1 MKRLFSI
8 LAVLLLWA
16 VSLNAQRIRSVDV
29 DVYINDD
36 GDAYIKQVWDVDIV
50 SGTEW
55 YIPIGNLGGMRISGL
70 KVSENGQEFIDE
82 GRSWDSSRSRAEKAG
97 RSGII
102 EKGSNGV
109 ELCWGQGDYGHHV
122 WTVGFVALRL
132 VQSLEDYDAFNF
144 MFINPDMIAGP
155 EKATVTFQRLDGEP
169 FSSDFT
175 RFWFFGTEG
184 ESELREDG
192 TIHFEAEK
200 MRKSDSIIA
209 MMRFDKGH
217 FNPEL
222 KKDMTFEQMQKKAFK
237 GSDYEKKGFF
247 QRLKNFSIDDL
258 IDIFFELLIFLVA
271 FGFFILM
278 AVLWVKDQIIKALGT
293 KWSPKFFGAK
303 KISGWAREAPFKGS
317 IPVAMYLLKDGTR
330 LQFKDAHPER
340 AIGSYF
346 LRWIQQGVVTP
357 VKADDGHFD
366 LQFPEV
372 EPDFGEDSEKSLFK
386 KAFEAARQN
395 GNFVLEKGEFDSWA
409 EKHYKS
415 LAGWP
420 DALIREGQAK
430 YSGFNGDKINE
441 AANLIKFKNFLND
454 FTITNEREVPEVGL
468 WGQYLEYAQ
477 LFGIAD
483 KVAKGFAKMYP
494 TEFNDYSQRFGLDAA
509 TMCTV
514 VDNWSRSSA
523 HAYSKAYSTKIS
535 KEAEARRATSSSGGF
550 GGFSSRGGGGGFS
563 GGGHGGGSR

>member
-8 LAVLLLWA
+8 LAVLLLAA
-16 VSLNAQRIRSVDV
+16 VNLNAQRIRSVDIG
-29 DVYINDD
+29 VYINDE

-55 YIPIGNLGGMRISGL
+55 YIPIGNLGGMQIRGL
-70 KVSENGQEFIDE
+70 KVSENDVAFIDD
-82 GRSWDSSRSRAEKAG
+82 GRNWDSSRSRAEKAG
-97 RSGII
+97 HCGIV

-122 WTVGFVALRL
+122 WTVGFVALGL

-144 MFINPDMIAGP
+144 MFVNPDMIAGP
-155 EKATVTFQRLDGEP
+155 EKATVTFYRLDGEP

-184 ESELREDG
+184 QSELREDG
-192 TIHFEAEK
+192 TIYFEVEK
-200 MRKSDSIIA
+200 MRRSDSIIA

-217 FNPEL
+217 FKPEI

-237 GSDYEKKGFF
+237 GSDYEKKGF
-247 QRLKNFSIDDL
+247 LKNFSIDDL
-258 IDIFFELLIFLVA
+258 IDIFFELLMVLVVLGSVLVFVFLW
-271 FGFFILM
+271 I
-278 AVLWVKDQIIKALGT
+278 KDKIMKALGT
-293 KWSPKFFGAK
+293 QWSPKFFGAK
-303 KISGWAREAPFKGS
+303 KVTGWAREAPFKGS
-317 IPVAMYLLKDGTR
+317 IPVAAYLLKDGTR
-330 LQFKDAHPER
+330 LAFKDGHPER
-340 AIGSYF
+340 AIGAYF
-346 LRWIQQGVVTP
+346 LRWIQQGIVTP

-366 LQFPEV
+366 LKFPE
-372 EPDFGEDSEKSLFK
+372 EQPDFAEESETSIFR
-386 KAFEAARQN
+386 KAFDAARQN
-395 GNFVLEKGEFDSWA
+395 GNNILEKGEFDTWA
-409 EKHYKS
+409 EKHYKA

-420 DALIREGQAK
+420 DALVNEGKSK
-430 YSGFNGDKINE
+430 YSGFSGDKIAE
-441 AANLIKFKNFLND
+441 GANLLKFKNFLND
-454 FTITNEREVPEVGL
+454 FTISKEREVPEVGL

-494 TEFNDYSQRFGLDAA
+494 TEFNDYSERFGLDSV

-514 VDNWSRSSA
+514 VDNWSRMSSR
-523 HAYSKAYSTKIS
+523 AYNKAYTTKLS
-535 KEAEARRATSSSGGF
+535 KEAEARSSSRSSGGF